1 MFDSLSLASLRDMQ
15 AKMEWTDPFHYHPER
30 GLYYHEVAPRVFC
43 GTQPRSPTDMETL
56 RSRLGITA
64 ILNLQT
70 DSDMQVGALSSPSSR
85 ISPYCSLISPCSLS
99 HDTDL

>member
-1 MFDSLSLASLRDMQ
+1 MALPPNFACLTLSLSRLARDMQ

-43 GTQPRSPTDMETL
+43 GTQPRSPTDVETL

-70 DSDMQVGALSSPSSR
+70 DSDMQVGTLPE
-85 ISPYCSLISPCSLS
+85 PL
-99 HDTDL
+99 